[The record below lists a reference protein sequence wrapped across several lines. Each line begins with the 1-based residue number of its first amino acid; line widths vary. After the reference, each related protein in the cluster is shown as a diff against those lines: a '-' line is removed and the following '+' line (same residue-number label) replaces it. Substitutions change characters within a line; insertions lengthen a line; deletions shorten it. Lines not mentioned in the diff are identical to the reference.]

1 MGIFLKKMKTLIW
14 KDICTPMFIAT
25 LFTVAKTWEQLKHV
39 PKQQSIGRWIDKQD
53 VIYIHNII
61 LYNHQ
66 KEGNL
71 AISFLG
77 KLRQT
82 WK

>member
-14 KDICTPMFIAT
+14 KDICTPMFIAA

-66 KEGNL
+66 KKEIL
-71 AISFLG
+71 PFPS
-77 KLRQT
+77 
-82 WK
+82 